1 MTAFLSLFLTFFK
14 IGAFTF
20 GGGYAMLPFIQQE
33 VLNHNWVAEANLINF
48 IAISESTP
56 GPFAINM
63 ATYIGSQVGGEYGVP
78 GSIFGSFCATM
89 GVVLPSFIVILI
101 VAKFYEKYKQSKIVK
116 GCMSGLKPAVVG
128 LIGAAILSVVG
139 EVLFPAGL
147 VLSVLTDPTFYV
159 ALGIFGL
166 TCTLAFWKKTHP
178 IILIVLSAAL
188 GIGWGYLAPLVG
200 TSL

>member
-1 MTAFLSLFLTFFK
+1 MMAFLNLFLTFFK
-14 IGAFTF
+14 IGAFTI

-33 VLNHNWVAEANLINF
+33 VLKNQWVAEADLINF

-63 ATYIGSQVGGEYGVP
+63 ATYVGSQVGGSFGVI
-78 GSIFGSFCATM
+78 GSIFGALCATL
-89 GVVLPSFIVILI
+89 GVVLPSFIIILV
-101 VAKFYEKYKQSKIVK
+101 VARFYEKYKQSKIVK

-147 VLSVLTDPTFYV
+147 TLTVFTDPAFYV
-159 ALGIFGL
+159 SLGIFAL
-166 TCTLAFWKKTHP
+166 TCTLAFWKKVHP
-178 IILIVLSAAL
+178 ILLIVLSAAI
-188 GIGWGYLAPLVG
+188 GIAWGYLSPLLG
-200 TSL
+200 